1 MLKEI
6 KSKYILE
13 IIFQFIKDKNIK
25 LKLFVHSKYFQ
36 NLFDLSLYNFQKEY
50 LHSLKNYNSYYDDY
64 LCLFSVYAKK
74 TSLSDKYNKYI
85 KSLNNIPREIIER
98 DIFELIVKNSEI
110 YSQSKIDIY
119 SPLFNSFINNS
130 SLLDKLSINI
140 PLDVIIEN
148 NLEDD
153 YIKLFKELNENYHKY
168 QSISISFDKN
178 NDLDLLDKLN
188 IIFAN
193 IKYLCFKD
201 NSIIHNDDE
210 TMNIKLL
217 NNKYLQSNLLLLNI
231 DLNFTYYFFNESIL
245 ISKFNNLKYLIL
257 KNVNFTQDVKI
268 NIKDMEYLKFSECN
282 NIILYSPS
290 SISNI
295 RILYIYNTKINNEK
309 MEIKFPFLKKLKYY
323 TEEKNINTNFI
334 DFNSLKNLK
343 NLESSSELFIKIFNS
358 PLEKIEIKGTDIFN
372 NNILSQLATIN
383 SIKKA
388 ELENIN
394 IEKELFSDIKGV
406 NNNLINLSIN
416 VKGEI
421 RDCNFEKLIK
431 MFPNL
436 KTFNFEC
443 MSFKNKKKILN
454 NDIRIKENN
463 NCKVNDLKVRL
474 FNTEFGK
481 LVFYINFYST
491 LKILNLEGF
500 ALNENIFPIF
510 NRNCTIMFTSLKRL
524 NLNEN
529 NISIDIFQNIINNVK
544 NCPVLEYLG
553 INETSLGITKEK
565 YFENIKKLLLSNV
578 IKIEI
583 QIIKY
588 KCCFPPGFY
597 SKNDLKTIFGTFNE
611 KNRYY
616 FQVYNSFNDE

>member
-1 MLKEI
+1 MLKGI

-13 IIFQFIKDKNIK
+13 IIFGFIKDKKKKK

-36 NLFDLSLYNFQKEY
+36 NLFGLSLYNFQKEY
-50 LHSLKNYNSYYDDY
+50 LHSLKNYNNHYNDY
-64 LCLFSVYAKK
+64 LCLFSVCAKK

-119 SPLFNSFINNS
+119 YPLFNSFINNS

-140 PLDVIIEN
+140 PLDIIIEN

-168 QSISISFDKN
+168 QSISISFYKN

-201 NSIIHNDDE
+201 NSVVHNDDE

-416 VKGEI
+416 VKGKI

-436 KTFNFEC
+436 KTFNFDC
-443 MSFKNKKKILN
+443 MLFKNKKK
-454 NDIRIKENN
+454 
-463 NCKVNDLKVRL
+463 
-474 FNTEFGK
+474 
-481 LVFYINFYST
+481 Y
-491 LKILNLEGF
+491 
-500 ALNENIFPIF
+500 
-510 NRNCTIMFTSLKRL
+510 
-524 NLNEN
+524 
-529 NISIDIFQNIINNVK
+529 
-544 NCPVLEYLG
+544 
-553 INETSLGITKEK
+553 
-565 YFENIKKLLLSNV
+565 
-578 IKIEI
+578 
-583 QIIKY
+583 
-588 KCCFPPGFY
+588 
-597 SKNDLKTIFGTFNE
+597 
-611 KNRYY
+611 
-616 FQVYNSFNDE
+616 

>member
-119 SPLFNSFINNS
+119 YPLFNSFINNS

-140 PLDVIIEN
+140 PLDIIIEN

-168 QSISISFDKN
+168 QSISISFYKN

-201 NSIIHNDDE
+201 NSVIHNDDE

-416 VKGEI
+416 VKGKI

-436 KTFNFEC
+436 KTFNFDC
-443 MSFKNKKKILN
+443 MLFKNKKK
-454 NDIRIKENN
+454 
-463 NCKVNDLKVRL
+463 
-474 FNTEFGK
+474 
-481 LVFYINFYST
+481 Y
-491 LKILNLEGF
+491 
-500 ALNENIFPIF
+500 
-510 NRNCTIMFTSLKRL
+510 
-524 NLNEN
+524 
-529 NISIDIFQNIINNVK
+529 
-544 NCPVLEYLG
+544 
-553 INETSLGITKEK
+553 
-565 YFENIKKLLLSNV
+565 
-578 IKIEI
+578 
-583 QIIKY
+583 
-588 KCCFPPGFY
+588 
-597 SKNDLKTIFGTFNE
+597 
-611 KNRYY
+611 
-616 FQVYNSFNDE
+616 